1 MKTQEQ
7 LEDAIVKLTAEIMAE
22 YEADGEPIDEE
33 SAREVAIMEIKAKG
47 LKNYTATEKNRK
59 SAKKPRTINTSD
71 EKKLLFQT
79 ILANLQENFGEN
91 VEILNENK
99 AISVQIAD
107 KKFKIDIIQNRKP
120 KK

>member
-1 MKTQEQ
+1 ME
-7 LEDAIVKLTAEIMAE
+7 KLIKKIMAE
-22 YEADGEPIDEE
+22 CEADGEPVTEE
-33 SAREVAIMEIKAKG
+33 EAREMAEMEIKSKR

-79 ILANLQENFGEN
+79 ILANLQESFGEN

-120 KK
+120 RK